1 MALWGA
7 VVAAFSVFTL
17 GLWRTFY
24 PYSYMKPINFDR
36 LDDDKYCLIDVRDY
50 ILSHRAPFEKAKNIP
65 LSYLGRQTK
74 ETDVCDKEIIVLAE
88 DRKAARLAVK
98 ILMKQR
104 KQPIYYMT
112 VSS

>member
-1 MALWGA
+1 MAIWGMAGALMA
-7 VVAAFSVFTL
+7 VLTL
-17 GLWRTFY
+17 GLWRVVY
-24 PYSYMKPINFDR
+24 PYSYMKPIQLDR
-36 LDDDKYCLIDVRDY
+36 FDDDKYCLIDVRDY
-50 ILSHRAPFEKAKNIP
+50 ILSHRTPYEKAKNIP

-74 ETDVCDKEIIVLAE
+74 ENEVCDKEIIVLAE

-112 VSS
+112 VS